1 MPRVMPVVSLIAVGA
16 TCRWMSIKVVFL
28 GVVAGL
34 GRKLCKAS
42 AVVGGDDALG
52 CRVLLLGGVFF

>member
-16 TCRWMSIKVVFL
+16 MCRWMSVKVMFL

-34 GRKLCKAS
+34 GRKLGLRPLRVTTTPSGA
-42 AVVGGDDALG
+42 
-52 CRVLLLGGVFF
+52 VLLLAGVSL